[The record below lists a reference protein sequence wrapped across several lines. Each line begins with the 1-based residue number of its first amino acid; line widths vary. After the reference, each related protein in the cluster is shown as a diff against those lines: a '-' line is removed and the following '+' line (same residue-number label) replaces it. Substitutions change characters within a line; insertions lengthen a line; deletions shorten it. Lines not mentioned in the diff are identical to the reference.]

1 MNDRLTTTINGV
13 LIMKLGTTFAAAAA
27 LSLLASSI
35 ALAADGK
42 TYKVGAAV
50 YGLKGQFMQNWVR
63 ELKEHPAVKDGT
75 VQLTDRKSVV

>member
-1 MNDRLTTTINGV
+1 
-13 LIMKLGTTFAAAAA
+13 MKPGMTLAAVAA

-50 YGLKGQFMQNWVR
+50 YGLRASSCRTGS
-63 ELKEHPAVKDGT
+63 A
-75 VQLTDRKSVV
+75 S

>member
-1 MNDRLTTTINGV
+1 
-13 LIMKLGTTFAAAAA
+13 MKLGTTLAAVAA

-50 YGLKGQFMQNWVR
+50 YGLKGQFMQNCKNS
-63 ELKEHPAVKDGT
+63 L
-75 VQLTDRKSVV
+75 